1 LTRVEAELKRIKD
14 AKNND
19 EVVKKETT
27 KYIVA

>member
-19 EVVKKETT
+19 EVVKETT